1 MKDRIISGTII
12 ALIFALGFFLGPVAF
27 KILIGAV
34 AILAYKEIITL
45 PKVMDKLN
53 LPIIILGLIGFMAL
67 IYIVND
73 GYALY
78 LGVSYQT
85 IAFLLFGMV
94 IPTIFSKKYDTETS
108 LFMFTLLFLLGMAL
122 NSMVMLDS
130 INKWILLYV
139 IIVICATDIF
149 ALFIGSYIGTHKLSS
164 ISPHKAIEGSLG
176 GIICASIIGTFYYL
190 AVIGNTSVLRIVLMS
205 ILISVFGQI
214 GDLFF
219 SKIKR
224 ENKIK
229 DYSNLIKGHGG
240 ILDRI
245 DSLVFGILLYT
256 LLCTIL

>member
-67 IYIVND
+67 IYIV
-73 GYALY
+73 YALY

-164 ISPHKAIEGSLG
+164 ISPHKTIEGSLG

>member
-1 MKDRIISGTII
+1 MKDRNISGTNIALII
-12 ALIFALGFFLGPVAF
+12 ALGYFLGHVAF

-45 PKVMDKLN
+45 PKVIDKLN

-149 ALFIGSYIGTHKLSS
+149 ALFIGSYIGTHKLSN
-164 ISPHKAIEGSLG
+164 ISPHKTIEGYLG
-176 GIICASIIGTFYYL
+176 GKKKK
-190 AVIGNTSVLRIVLMS
+190 
-205 ILISVFGQI
+205 
-214 GDLFF
+214 
-219 SKIKR
+219 KIK
-224 ENKIK
+224 KK
-229 DYSNLIKGHGG
+229 KY
-240 ILDRI
+240 
-245 DSLVFGILLYT
+245 
-256 LLCTIL
+256 